1 MLKKIMLISQ
11 LIMSFLNKIKFE
23 HVFQLKTVLALLII
37 FSLTVLLTY
46 IRVNSGYA
54 FAGDT
59 GQLYLLL
66 ENIHAGN
73 GPFNPWQASILDFVY
88 SQNMVVLDASKLC
101 EMVYESANY
110 EGDDLNHFKFHLYL
124 ILYPASL
131 FLYLIDAPY
140 VAHGLNILSF
150 LLFLFVSYKITQ
162 KNKIPFFISILSVIT
177 ISFHP
182 AWSWSI
188 IGQPYVD
195 RMFLPL
201 GLLLFYYTD
210 NRDRS
215 FKAMLFVLAISVII
229 VEKAMVYSGIFIIA
243 YSILFYKDNL
253 DKKYLIRRLLLGV
266 AVLIIFY
273 IITKFYLKNIYYTTT
288 IPHNMEGIINLFT
301 NDRILNGTKSLILVN
316 APLLL
321 PALIF
326 SPRIFLIA
334 FIMLLP
340 NIFGNIGGAEK
351 TGYYTHY
358 HTLYFPFLVYA
369 FIHGIGGLFRWI
381 SIIKAEIVFSIFLII
396 TASFYLLIDF
406 DDEQNIKFTKSPAT
420 YFYATNFYNMSKD
433 LTNYKNITTLV
444 ESNIPLN
451 AKISSVE
458 AGWPYLYKFKNLVIF
473 PMDFEKTDFLL
484 VGYEKINNNFN
495 YSGYQGFLGPNHSLI
510 VNECLD
516 SRIRKAGYDVEF
528 PILLSPSLAILK
540 RNLPSQKLN

>member
-1 MLKKIMLISQ
+1 MLISQ
-11 LIMSFLNKIKFE
+11 LIMNFLNKIKFE
-23 HVFQLKTVLALLII
+23 HIFQLKTVLALLII
-37 FSLTVLLTY
+37 FSLTALLAY

-54 FAGDT
+54 LAGDT
-59 GQLYLLL
+59 GQLYLIL

-73 GPFNPWQASILDFVY
+73 GPINPWQASILDFVF
-88 SQNMVVLDASKLC
+88 SQNMLTLDASKLC
-101 EMVYESANY
+101 KMDFESANY

-150 LLFLFVSYKITQ
+150 LLFLFVSYKITR
-162 KNKIPFFISILSVIT
+162 KNKIPFFISILAIIT
-177 ISFHP
+177 ISLHP

-210 NRDRS
+210 NREGS
-215 FKAMLFVLAISVII
+215 FKAMLFVLAISVMI
-229 VEKAMVYSGIFIIA
+229 VEKAIVYSGIFIIT
-243 YSILFYKDNL
+243 YSILFYKDYFN
-253 DKKYLIRRLLLGV
+253 KKDLIRRLLVGITL
-266 AVLIIFY
+266 LIIFI
-273 IITKFYLKNIYYTTT
+273 IITKLYLKNLYYTTS
-288 IPHNMEGIINLFT
+288 IPNNIEGILNIFLI
-301 NDRILNGTKSLILVN
+301 DRSFNGVKSLLMVN

-321 PALIF
+321 PAIIF
-326 SPRIFLIA
+326 RPRIFLIA
-334 FIMLLP
+334 FVMLLP
-340 NIFGNIGGAEK
+340 NIVGNIGGAEK
-351 TGYYTHY
+351 TGYHTHY
-358 HTLYFPFLVYA
+358 HTLYFPFIVYA

-396 TASFYLLIDF
+396 TALFYLLIDF

-458 AGWPYLYKFKNLVIF
+458 AGWAYLYKFKNLVIF

-540 RNLPSQKLN
+540 RNIPSDKLN